1 MKAKFTEIQK
11 FTQWWIWKIVLSLL
25 ALPVYAFLSGEF
37 SMGLNTGPIMLV
49 VILLYLLKL
58 KIRVDYN
65 GVNMVYFPFVNKFTE
80 CSEIRS
86 VSVIDYGFVGGWG
99 IRFWTK
105 YGTVYNVRGN
115 KGMLIELSSGKMFVI
130 GTQNEVEL
138 KSVLKDLGKIE

>member
-80 CSEIRS
+80 WSEIKS

-99 IRFWTK
+99 IRFGPNMERFIMCAEIK
-105 YGTVYNVRGN
+105 
-115 KGMLIELSSGKMFVI
+115 EC
-130 GTQNEVEL
+130 
-138 KSVLKDLGKIE
+138 